1 MIRCLVIKTGALGD
15 VLRTTSILPGLAE
28 AFPGL
33 ALTWVT
39 APEALDLVVQHPHV
53 ERVLTVDPKDAE
65 ALQSLG
71 EQLAAEPWDR
81 ILSLDDDRSLCALA
95 SCVEAGQLHSR
106 AVRLHSPAGS
116 GVARLSGACLDPSG
130 APTYTDDFE
139 PWFGMGLLAKDGK
152 EAADARKIANQSSH
166 AEIFAAML
174 GIRPGRPEL
183 PVPGSALAG
192 ADRRLGATPRPR
204 IGLNTGAGGRWRT
217 KALPVA
223 RVVELVER
231 LDDELEGQCS
241 FVLFGGSNEAGRNA
255 ELMRGFA
262 ASRVRN
268 EVFDTGTD
276 NGLLDF
282 AALVDR
288 CDVLVT
294 SDSLGMHVA
303 IARDVPVVAF
313 FAPTSAA
320 EIGLFGRG
328 EKVVSE
334 SPDYCSYL
342 PDADNS
348 TITAERVAAA
358 TLRVL
363 AGDRASRG

>member
-1 MIRCLVIKTGALGD
+1 MTRCLVIKTGALGD

-28 AFPGL
+28 AHPGL

-39 APEALDLVVQHPHV
+39 APEALDLVVQHPNV
-53 ERVLTVDPKDAE
+53 ERVLTVDPKDGE
-65 ALQSLG
+65 ALRALG
-71 EQLAAEPWDR
+71 EQLAGETWDR
-81 ILSLDDDRSLCALA
+81 ILSLDDERSLCALA
-95 SCVEAGQLHSR
+95 SRVGAGRGDEVQAER
-106 AVRLHSPAGS
+106 AA
-116 GVARLSGACLDPSG
+116 ARLSGACLDAAG
-130 APTYTDDFE
+130 EPTYTDDFE
-139 PWFGMGLLAKDGK
+139 PWFGMGLLAKDGR
-152 EAADARKIANQSSH
+152 EAADARKIANQRSH

-183 PVPGSALAG
+183 PVPAAALA
-192 ADRRLGATPRPR
+192 AAERRLGATPRPR

-241 FVLFGGSNEAGRNA
+241 FVLFGGGNEAGRNA

-276 NGLLDF
+276 NALLDF

-313 FAPTSAA
+313 FAPTSAT
-320 EIGLFGRG
+320 EIGLYGRG
-328 EKVVSE
+328 EKVVSR
-334 SPDYCSYL
+334 SPDYCSYR

-363 AGDRASRG
+363 AGDHASRE